1 MELIHLNLRIFHL
14 CIFIELGSHSPNLLH
29 IFSCCLKKGAYSF
42 FLLADN
48 CRYLVG
54 YDDGSYGD
62 SSWIVRHKLL
72 SSRWRIPRLRGAR
85 SACCKYW
92 HHDTVDTWPLSV
104 AVYHRLLHPLVFKFS
119 PCSAKGNFGIKTNV
133 DPVSPVITARL
144 WDRGGGSQTK
154 GKIILLVNRHLM

>member
-29 IFSCCLKKGAYSF
+29 IFPCCLKKGAYSF

-54 YDDGSYGD
+54 YDDGSHGD

-72 SSRWRIPRLRGAR
+72 SSRWRIPCLRGAR

-92 HHDTVDTWPLSV
+92 LPRYCRYLAIVRC
-104 AVYHRLLHPLVFKFS
+104 RLPSPFTSTRLYFFS
-119 PCSAKGNFGIKTNV
+119 LFGKRQVWHKNERGSRFPCNNSSAM
-133 DPVSPVITARL
+133 R
-144 WDRGGGSQTK
+144 
-154 GKIILLVNRHLM
+154 